1 MKRASKISQKSIPEN
16 QGLYLPETEFDS
28 CGVGFVAN
36 IKGIKSF
43 KIVSDAITMLEN
55 MEHRG
60 ATGYESNTG
69 DGAGLQ
75 IQIPHELL
83 YDEALNFGF
92 DLPEPDY
99 YGVGMLFFPQNNFI
113 REECKEIIE
122 QSADKLGLKILGYR
136 PVPINNIDLG
146 DLAKSVEPVMEMLFV
161 ERPFDV
167 ETDKD
172 FERKLFVF
180 RNYISHQ
187 ITSVTSNDPIG
198 FYVASFS
205 CKKLIYK
212 GQLRSV
218 QIRNYFKDLTNPK
231 TRSAFGMIHS
241 RFATNTSPT
250 WSLAQPFRFL
260 AHNGEINTIG
270 GNLNWL
276 KSSEK
281 TFSNPNFTPQEMDM
295 ILPLTKPN
303 QSDSSYLDNM
313 VELLYHSGRSLPH
326 TMMMLIP
333 EAWDGNKQMEDY
345 KKDFYEFHACMME
358 PWDGP
363 ASISFTDGEM
373 IGATLDRNG
382 LRPSRYCV
390 TSDDLVIMASES
402 GALPVN
408 PKNVIKRGRLQPG
421 KMFLVD
427 MKKGV
432 IVSDDELKKEIC
444 TSQPYRDW
452 LDKMNINLKELPS
465 PKIRFNKLQSED
477 IFKYQKAFGY
487 SREDLDKVIKEMAVH
502 GKEPIGAMGFDA
514 PLAVLSEKP
523 QHFSSYFKQL
533 FAQVTNPPIDPIRE
547 KLVMSL
553 TTIIGGN
560 GNLLEDDKNFAH
572 SIKLEHPILNNEQLE
587 KLRSVD
593 TGKFQSKTIYT
604 YFKADEKEGSLKKA
618 LDRICRYA
626 MDAVEDGFEVII
638 LSDRSLD
645 SQHASIPSLLACS
658 AVHHHLIRKGVRRRV
673 GLVIEAG
680 DVWEVHHFASLLG
693 FGATAIN
700 PYLALASIRQMFYD
714 GEFKQDADLEQLK
727 YNYKKAVG
735 DGLLKIFSKMGIS
748 TLQSYHG
755 AQIFEIIGLN
765 KPLVNTCFTGAISR
779 INGIGFDE
787 IAKEALAKHH
797 QAFEKD
803 SAFGILDSG
812 GIYQWR
818 KDSEYHQFNP
828 QSIHLLQQAT
838 WNANY
843 EIFKKYS
850 RAVNRQ
856 TENASLLRGLL
867 EFKNDRQSIPLSEVE
882 PIENILKRFATGAMS
897 FGSISWEAHTTLAI
911 AMNRIG
917 AKSNTGEGGEDE
929 NRYVINENGDSL
941 RSSIKQVASGRFG
954 VTARYLAEAEELQ
967 IKMTQGA
974 KPGEGGQLSGEKVD
988 SWIGKTRH
996 STPGV
1001 GLISP
1006 PPHHDI
1012 YSIEDLAQ
1020 LIFDLKNANRHAR
1033 ISVKLVSKAGVGT
1046 IASGVAKAKADH
1058 ILISGYDGGTGA
1070 SPLSSVRHTGLPWE
1084 LGLAETHQTLI
1095 KNKLR
1100 QRVTVQVDGQMK
1112 TGRDLVMATLLGAEE
1127 WGIATSAL
1135 IVEGCIL
1142 MRKCHLNTCPVGIA
1156 TQNEELRKKFTG
1168 KPEHLVSYFTFLA
1181 MEVREIMASLGFR
1194 TIDEMVG
1201 QSQCLEKKKEI
1212 KFWKHQNIDLSGLLY
1227 KMETDLPIVK
1237 AEEQD
1242 SGLDES
1248 LSWKMLE
1255 VSKSAL
1261 ENNGKVEASF
1271 SIKNTDRTVGTIL
1284 SHELTKIYH
1293 SDGMQEDALKFNFKG
1308 TAGQSFGAFCNQGMT
1323 MILEGDANDYFGKG
1337 LSGAKLAVFPDEE
1350 AVIKA
1355 NENSIIG
1362 NVALYGATSG
1372 KVFING
1378 MAGERFCVRNSG
1390 ATAVVEGI
1398 GDHGCEYMTGGTVVI
1413 LGGVGRNFGAGMS
1426 GGIAYVWDV
1435 RKDLEKNFNPDMAD
1449 LENLTEKDVELIMD
1463 LIKEHF
1469 EITGSYLAE
1478 YLLSDFENNLK
1489 HFVKVYPREYK
1500 KVMENQINVM
1510 K

>member
-1 MKRASKISQKSIPEN
+1 M
-16 QGLYLPETEFDS
+16 
-28 CGVGFVAN
+28 
-36 IKGIKSF
+36 
-43 KIVSDAITMLEN
+43 
-55 MEHRG
+55 
-60 ATGYESNTG
+60 
-69 DGAGLQ
+69 
-75 IQIPHELL
+75 
-83 YDEALNFGF
+83 
-92 DLPEPDY
+92 
-99 YGVGMLFFPQNNFI
+99 
-113 REECKEIIE
+113 
-122 QSADKLGLKILGYR
+122 
-136 PVPINNIDLG
+136 
-146 DLAKSVEPVMEMLFV
+146 
-161 ERPFDV
+161 
-167 ETDKD
+167 
-172 FERKLFVF
+172 
-180 RNYISHQ
+180 
-187 ITSVTSNDPIG
+187 
-198 FYVASFS
+198 
-205 CKKLIYK
+205 
-212 GQLRSV
+212 
-218 QIRNYFKDLTNPK
+218 
-231 TRSAFGMIHS
+231 
-241 RFATNTSPT
+241 
-250 WSLAQPFRFL
+250 
-260 AHNGEINTIG
+260 
-270 GNLNWL
+270 
-276 KSSEK
+276 
-281 TFSNPNFTPQEMDM
+281 
-295 ILPLTKPN
+295 
-303 QSDSSYLDNM
+303 
-313 VELLYHSGRSLPH
+313 
-326 TMMMLIP
+326 
-333 EAWDGNKQMEDY
+333 
-345 KKDFYEFHACMME
+345 
-358 PWDGP
+358 
-363 ASISFTDGEM
+363 
-373 IGATLDRNG
+373 
-382 LRPSRYCV
+382 
-390 TSDDLVIMASES
+390 
-402 GALPVN
+402 
-408 PKNVIKRGRLQPG
+408 
-421 KMFLVD
+421 
-427 MKKGV
+427 
-432 IVSDDELKKEIC
+432 
-444 TSQPYRDW
+444 
-452 LDKMNINLKELPS
+452 
-465 PKIRFNKLQSED
+465 
-477 IFKYQKAFGY
+477 
-487 SREDLDKVIKEMAVH
+487 
-502 GKEPIGAMGFDA
+502 
-514 PLAVLSEKP
+514 
-523 QHFSSYFKQL
+523 
-533 FAQVTNPPIDPIRE
+533 
-547 KLVMSL
+547 
-553 TTIIGGN
+553 
-560 GNLLEDDKNFAH
+560 
-572 SIKLEHPILNNEQLE
+572 
-587 KLRSVD
+587 
-593 TGKFQSKTIYT
+593 
-604 YFKADEKEGSLKKA
+604 
-618 LDRICRYA
+618 
-626 MDAVEDGFEVII
+626 
-638 LSDRSLD
+638 
-645 SQHASIPSLLACS
+645 
-658 AVHHHLIRKGVRRRV
+658 
-673 GLVIEAG
+673 
-680 DVWEVHHFASLLG
+680 
-693 FGATAIN
+693 
-700 PYLALASIRQMFYD
+700 
-714 GEFKQDADLEQLK
+714 
-727 YNYKKAVG
+727 
-735 DGLLKIFSKMGIS
+735 
-748 TLQSYHG
+748 
-755 AQIFEIIGLN
+755 
-765 KPLVNTCFTGAISR
+765 
-779 INGIGFDE
+779 
-787 IAKEALAKHH
+787 
-797 QAFEKD
+797 
-803 SAFGILDSG
+803 
-812 GIYQWR
+812 
-818 KDSEYHQFNP
+818 
-828 QSIHLLQQAT
+828 
-838 WNANY
+838 
-843 EIFKKYS
+843 
-850 RAVNRQ
+850 
-856 TENASLLRGLL
+856 
-867 EFKNDRQSIPLSEVE
+867 
-882 PIENILKRFATGAMS
+882 
-897 FGSISWEAHTTLAI
+897 
-911 AMNRIG
+911 
-917 AKSNTGEGGEDE
+917 
-929 NRYVINENGDSL
+929 
-941 RSSIKQVASGRFG
+941 
-954 VTARYLAEAEELQ
+954 
-967 IKMTQGA
+967 
-974 KPGEGGQLSGEKVD
+974 
-988 SWIGKTRH
+988 
-996 STPGV
+996 
-1001 GLISP
+1001 ISP

-1323 MILEGDANDYFGKG
+1323 MVLEGDANEYFGQG

-1390 ATAVVEGI
+1390 GTAVVEGI

-1500 KVMENQINVM
+1500 KVMENQINAM

>member
-1 MKRASKISQKSIPEN
+1 MKRARKISQKSIPKN

-92 DLPEPDY
+92 DLPDPNF

-113 REECKEIIE
+113 REECKEIIA

-136 PVPINNIDLG
+136 PVPVNNIDLG

-444 TSQPYRDW
+444 TSKPYRDW

-626 MDAVEDGFEVII
+626 IDAVEDGFEVII

-727 YNYKKAVG
+727 SNYKKAVG

-787 IAKEALAKHH
+787 IAKEALAKHY
-797 QAFEKD
+797 QAFKND

-838 WNANY
+838 WNDNY
-843 EIFKKYS
+843 ETFKKYS

-967 IKMTQGA
+967 IKMAQGA

-1212 KFWKHQNIDLSGLLY
+1212 KFWKHQNIDLSGLLF

-1248 LSWKMLE
+1248 LSWEMLE
-1255 VSKSAL
+1255 VSQSAL
-1261 ENNGKVEASF
+1261 ENNEKVEASF
-1271 SIKNTDRTVGTIL
+1271 LIKNTDRTVGTIL

-1308 TAGQSFGAFCNQGMT
+1308 TAGQSFGAFCNQGIT

-1390 ATAVVEGI
+1390 AIAVVEGI

-1449 LENLTEKDVELIMD
+1449 LEQLTDRDKNLVFALIQ
-1463 LIKEHF
+1463 EHF
-1469 EITGSYLAE
+1469 EMTKSLLAE

>member
-136 PVPINNIDLG
+136 PVPVNNIDLG

-390 TSDDLVIMASES
+390 TSDDLVVMASES

-408 PKNVIKRGRLQPG
+408 PKTVIKRGRLQPG

-502 GKEPIGAMGFDA
+502 GKEPIGSMGFDA

-714 GEFKQDADLEQLK
+714 GEFKHNADLEQLK

-787 IAKEALAKHH
+787 IAKEALAKHY

-828 QSIHLLQQAT
+828 LSIHLLQQAT
-838 WNANY
+838 WNDNY
-843 EIFKKYS
+843 ETFKKYS

-929 NRYVINENGDSL
+929 SRYVINENGDSL

-954 VTARYLAEAEELQ
+954 VTARYLTEAEELQ
-967 IKMTQGA
+967 IKMAQGA

-1212 KFWKHQNIDLSGLLY
+1212 KFWKHQNIDLSQLLY

-1242 SGLDES
+1242 NGLDES

-1293 SDGMQEDALKFNFKG
+1293 SDGMEEDALKFNFKG

-1435 RKDLEKNFNPDMAD
+1435 GKDLEKNFNPDMAD
-1449 LENLTEKDVELIMD
+1449 LEKLTENDIELVMD

-1469 EITGSYLAE
+1469 EITGSHLAE

-1500 KVMENQINVM
+1500 KVMENQINAM